1 MATNGELTVEG
12 DRIVIEQFE
21 VEDSDIAEFVSEQNK
36 PPAEALRLALRVGVS
51 TLKLADTTEEAEF
64 VRNEFK
70 KLNRDLQDELDE
82 FNRDVEDELEDFRD
96 DLNDWFDEE
105 SGDFATIID
114 NHFGENGRLI
124 NEVFDPTNNDS
135 PLETLRSEIERELQD
150 MRDSLLEEN
159 VRGDVEQET
168 TKKGEKFEDDLEPLL
183 RAVTRS
189 ADEVTRTGDDHGQLD
204 DRFVGDFVVTL
215 AETQQDIVIEAKDW
229 STISKP
235 KIKEELSEGIR
246 NRGADY
252 GLLVLKNEDAAP
264 QKLGAFREFDQ
275 RMLYVALSDEET
287 ETYDQ
292 RLLNLALEWG
302 RMRTLS
308 SQFDS
313 DDQVDASVV
322 HDKISEIED
331 SLATFKQVRTK
342 CTNIKNARQD
352 IEEHLD
358 EIEEEIERE
367 IDTIVEEVSVS

>member
-1 MATNGELTVEG
+1 MATERQLTVEK
-12 DRIVIEQFE
+12 DHIVVEQFE
-21 VEDSDIAEFVSEQNK
+21 IDDPDIVQFVSDQDK

-64 VRNEFK
+64 VRNEFE

-82 FNRDVEDELEDFRD
+82 FNRDVENELEDFRS
-96 DLNDWFDEE
+96 DLEDWFDEE
-105 SGDFATIID
+105 DGDFAAIID

-159 VRGDVEQET
+159 VRSDVEQET
-168 TKKGEKFEDDLEPLL
+168 TKKGEKFEDDLETLL
-183 RAVTRS
+183 GEVTRS
-189 ADEVTRTGDDHGQLD
+189 ADEVTRTGDEHGQLD

-215 AETQQDIVIEAKDW
+215 GETQQDIIIEAKDR
-229 STISKP
+229 SRISKP
-235 KIKEELSEGIR
+235 TIKEELEQGIR

-252 GLLVLKNEDAAP
+252 GVLVLKNEDAAP
-264 QKLGAFREFDQ
+264 QKLGSFREFDQ

-287 ETYDQ
+287 ETYDK

-313 DDQVDASVV
+313 DEQIDADVIHS
-322 HDKISEIED
+322 KINEIED

-342 CTNIKNARQD
+342 CTNIKNARQG
-352 IEEHLD
+352 IEDHLD
-358 EIEEEIERE
+358 EIEAEIESE
-367 IDTIVEEVSVS
+367 IDAIIEEVSVS